1 MSILETRAQPTV
13 ESFRNAE
20 QERSPTPVRKRT
32 RRPRILIVTPELNS
46 TTSLRIKSGAPCA
59 KAGGLADACTLL
71 VDSLSESGA
80 DVHVA
85 MPHFRNLFREPVV
98 SRRLHLCQ
106 DREFYYRHSVYEG
119 DANANRRAAL
129 VFQRDVI
136 HHVLPKVRPDII
148 HCHDWMTG
156 LVPAAARKMGI
167 KSLFTV
173 HNLHNER
180 ATLAEIEDRG
190 IDAAGFWDQLYFD
203 QFPSSYHESRNWNPV
218 SFMSSAIH
226 AADKVNTVS
235 TSFLYEMM
243 EGKHPAAWNL
253 IDVLRA
259 KHAVGSASG
268 IVNAPAGSW
277 HPSVDPSIAKKYDSE
292 NQRVGKTANKLA
304 LQRACGLEEDAE
316 APILFWPSR
325 LDPVQKGCQLLADIL
340 YRIVSDYTALGLQVV
355 FVADGSFKP
364 YFEQI
369 ADFHG
374 LRHRISVCGFNEPL
388 SRQAFAGS
396 DFVLM
401 PSAYEPCGLAQLV
414 GLKYGTLPIVHR
426 TGGLNDTVR
435 PLEQERGNGFVFET
449 HDSNGLRWA
458 IDQAMQFFIR
468 GADERAAQISRIMRE
483 SAKEFSPDQVVK
495 SYFEIYQNLAGR
507 SLTG

>member
-1 MSILETRAQPTV
+1 
-13 ESFRNAE
+13 
-20 QERSPTPVRKRT
+20 
-32 RRPRILIVTPELNS
+32 
-46 TTSLRIKSGAPCA
+46 
-59 KAGGLADACTLL
+59 
-71 VDSLSESGA
+71 
-80 DVHVA
+80 
-85 MPHFRNLFREPVV
+85 MPARFWWIHFRMPERMSMWRCLT
-98 SRRLHLCQ
+98 
-106 DREFYYRHSVYEG
+106 SVISAVYDG

-136 HHVLPKVRPDII
+136 HHVIPQLRPDIV
-148 HCHDWMTG
+148 HCHDWMTA

-173 HNLHNER
+173 HNLHDER

-190 IDAAGFWDQLYFD
+190 IDAAGFWDELYFD
-203 QFPSSYHESRNWNPV
+203 RYPTSYHECRNSDPV
-218 SFMSSAIH
+218 SFMPSAIH
-226 AADKVNTVS
+226 AADHVNTVS
-235 TSFLYEMM
+235 TTFLHEMM
-243 EGKHPAAWNL
+243 EGKHPGALNL

-259 KHAVGSASG
+259 KYGVGSASG
-268 IVNAPAGSW
+268 IVNAPSDSW
-277 HPSVDPSIAKKYDSE
+277 APSVDHAIAKRYDSE
-292 NQRVGKTANKLA
+292 TQRSGKLANKLA

-355 FVADGSFKP
+355 FVADGPFQA
-364 YFEQI
+364 YFGQI

-374 LRHRISVCGFNEPL
+374 LRQRIAVCGFNENL

-414 GLKYGTLPIVHR
+414 GLKYGSLPIVHR

-435 PLEQERGNGFVFET
+435 PIDHEGGNGFVFET
-449 HDSNGLRWA
+449 HDANGLRWA

-468 GADERAAQISRIMRE
+468 GADERNAQISRIMRE
-483 SAKEFSPDQVVK
+483 SATEFSPARAVR
-495 SYFEIYQNLAGR
+495 SYFEIYEKLAGR
-507 SLTG
+507 SLC